1 VLPLT
6 KEKIMMLPRYQGKDG
21 HVNQMDLYD
30 YVFVINNDKEVIVR
44 HFTEEE
50 ALEKV
55 MRENN
60 VDKPQVVFKNS
71 FPAMKPF

>member
-1 VLPLT
+1 
-6 KEKIMMLPRYQGKDG
+6 MLPRYKGKDG
-21 HVNQMDLYD
+21 YVNQMDLYD

-50 ALEKV
+50 ALKKV
-55 MRENN
+55 IRENN
-60 VDKPQVVFKNS
+60 VDKPQVVLQNS